1 MLGVTG
7 QEISRKVFEL
17 SPASEFS
24 MVFGRGNHMY
34 KFPESGRPIQANADS
49 KIKANVFIK
58 RLPTHGGTTCIAEEL
73 VTALQFAH
81 RSAAGRKTII
91 YVGSGDGYCQGAS
104 ENAYLQ
110 QALKEV
116 RGKNTTGV
124 RINVIGIEP
133 RGSPEKFLRIL
144 AAQNGGTFR
153 KLTVEE
159 LQRRGGRLR

>member
-1 MLGVTG
+1 
-7 QEISRKVFEL
+7 
-17 SPASEFS
+17 

-58 RLPTHGGTTCIAEEL
+58 RLPTHGGMTCIAEEL

-91 YVGSGDGYCQGAS
+91 YVGSGDGYCLGA
-104 ENAYLQ
+104 NADAYLQ
-110 QALKEV
+110 QTLKEV
-116 RGKNTTGV
+116 RVKNTTGV
-124 RINVIGIEP
+124 QINVVGIEP
-133 RGSPEKFLRIL
+133 RAASERFLRLL

-153 KLTVEE
+153 KLTVQE
-159 LQRRGGRLR
+159 LQRRGGRLQ

>member
-1 MLGVTG
+1 M
-7 QEISRKVFEL
+7 FEL

-24 MVFGRGNHMY
+24 MVFGRGSHMY

-49 KIKANVFIK
+49 KIKADVFIK

-73 VTALQFAH
+73 VTALEFAH
-81 RSAAGRKTII
+81 RSSAGRKTII
-91 YVGSGDGYCQGAS
+91 YVGSGDGFCRGAN

-110 QALKEV
+110 QTLNEIRIKT
-116 RGKNTTGV
+116 KGV

-133 RGSPEKFLRIL
+133 SVDGERFLRFL

-153 KLTVEE
+153 KLTVEA
-159 LQRRGGRLR
+159 LQRRAGTLR